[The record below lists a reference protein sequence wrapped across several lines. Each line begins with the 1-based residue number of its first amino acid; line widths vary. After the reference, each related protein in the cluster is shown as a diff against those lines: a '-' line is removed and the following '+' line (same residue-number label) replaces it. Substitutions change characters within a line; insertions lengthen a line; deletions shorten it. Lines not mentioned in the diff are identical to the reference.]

1 MTHDGEPDSYE
12 YASRLATWIWEKHY
26 KNESPHW
33 KPLNDLLGVLTQ
45 IDNMVTGLVRAQP
58 EQEIDSDRPHVEN
71 DGCPTEKAVL
81 QRFWREHHAQPE
93 QEPVAWMHIQGNHE
107 DPCFREL
114 TEDEIS
120 RGWTQKPLY
129 TAPPRSEPVIDKTMA
144 IRIATQLG
152 WEPKREWVG
161 LTDAEMFNLWVRCPA
176 ETEDRFAFARAI
188 EAKLKEKN
196 HG

>member
-58 EQEIDSDRPHVEN
+58 EQE
-71 DGCPTEKAVL
+71 
-81 QRFWREHHAQPE
+81 
-93 QEPVAWMHIQGNHE
+93 PVAWLYVVGESRYVHGHQI
-107 DPCFREL
+107 
-114 TEDEIS
+114 DEYYSLDGGETRIK
-120 RGWTQKPLY
+120 GIPLY
-129 TAPPRSEPVIDKTMA
+129 TAPP
-144 IRIATQLG
+144 Q
-152 WEPKREWVG
+152 REWIG
-161 LTDAEMFNLWVRCPA
+161 LTDEERTYLAWESNNAPGCVAM
-176 ETEDRFAFARAI
+176 T

-196 HG
+196 GNL

>member
-45 IDNMVTGLVRAQP
+45 IDNMTTGLVRSQP
-58 EQEIDSDRPHVEN
+58 ETDYEAEFIKDWNEGKVRRVSDGKRMVSES
-71 DGCPTEKAVL
+71 
-81 QRFWREHHAQPE
+81 
-93 QEPVAWMHIQGNHE
+93 EPVAWMHIQGNHE

-120 RGWTQKPLY
+120 RGWTQKALYY
-129 TAPPRSEPVIDKTMA
+129 TAPP
-144 IRIATQLG
+144 Q
-152 WEPKREWVG
+152 REFIG
-161 LTDAEMFNLWVRCPA
+161 LTDEEMMIAAFQAGFDVHEDYDNEDDPDALHWWSEDGDRCDD
-176 ETEDRFAFARAI
+176 TLYKLRDI
-188 EAKLKEKN
+188 ILAKLREKN
-196 HG
+196 GNI